1 MTNTLK
7 LNFAMGKS
15 GLSQGLIAELLGISA
30 QVLEAKVN
38 GDREFMASEIRR
50 LYDILNLNNQSVMEI
65 FFQ

>member
-7 LNFAMGKS
+7 LKFAMGKS

>member
-7 LNFAMGKS
+7 LKAAIAES
-15 GLSQGLIAELLGISA
+15 GLSQELIAELLGISS

-38 GDREFMASEIRR
+38 GVREFTASEIRR
-50 LYDILNLNNQSVMEI
+50 LYDILNLTNQSVMEI

>member
-1 MTNTLK
+1 
-7 LNFAMGKS
+7 MGKS

>member
-7 LNFAMGKS
+7 LKSAIVKS
-15 GLSQGLIAELLGISA
+15 GLSQDLIAELLGIST

-38 GDREFMASEIRR
+38 GNREFMASEIRK

>member
-7 LNFAMGKS
+7 LKSAMEKS

-50 LYDILNLNNQSVMEI
+50 LYDILNLTNQSVMEI

>member
-7 LNFAMGKS
+7 LKSAMVKS
-15 GLSQGLIAELLGISA
+15 GLSQDLIAELLGIST